1 MENAVKQDKMK
12 VEIWSDIMCPFC
24 YIGKRKFETALGKF
38 EGSERV
44 EVEWHSFQL
53 DPTMQYQ
60 PGKDLYTYLAEM
72 KGQTREWS
80 INIHNQLT
88 GTAKAVGLEYNFG
101 KAVIANSF
109 DAHRLIQL
117 AKKHGLGDNVEERLF
132 GAYFTEGVN
141 VSDHLTLLE
150 LGVEIGLD
158 RREVAEMLAGD
169 AFSDEV
175 DKDIDEARQLGVSGV
190 PFFVMNR
197 KYAVAGAQ
205 SQEVFTQVLEK
216 SFGEWSKEHLVAQF
230 ETVEGDVC
238 TARGDCE

>member
-1 MENAVKQDKMK
+1 MK